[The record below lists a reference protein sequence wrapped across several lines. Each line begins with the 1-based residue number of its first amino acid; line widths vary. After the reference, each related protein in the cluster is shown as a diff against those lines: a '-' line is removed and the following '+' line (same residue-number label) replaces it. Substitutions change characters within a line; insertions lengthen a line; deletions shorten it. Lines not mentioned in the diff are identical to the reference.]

1 MRQKKIIL
9 LGAMNRGIFMEK
21 INYGDMKEIHI
32 KKEDIVLTEEW
43 DKVFP
48 KSDEVNHKKVTFV
61 NHFGITLAA
70 DQYEPKNYE
79 GKLDAIAVCGPYSA
93 VKEQVSGRYAQE
105 MARRGFLTIAFDPSF
120 YGESGG
126 TPRYMNSLDFAVED
140 YEAAIDYLSTLDN
153 VDPNKIGIIG
163 ICGWGG
169 FALQTAS
176 IDTRIKATLTSTMY
190 DMTRVSSYGYND
202 VNDED
207 TRYQARVEYSNK
219 RTEDYK
225 NKTYTLLGGN
235 PEVAPQDAPQFLKDY
250 VAFYRHRGYHKRS
263 LGSNDGFAYS
273 VMSSLL
279 NTHILEYTNEIRSAV
294 LMIHGEKA
302 HSCYFSKDAYQNMIE
317 NSKYTDN
324 KELMVIPNAVHC
336 DLYDNL
342 DVIPFDKIETFFKTY
357 LG

>member
-1 MRQKKIIL
+1 
-9 LGAMNRGIFMEK
+9 MEK

>member
-1 MRQKKIIL
+1 
-9 LGAMNRGIFMEK
+9 MEK

-79 GKLDAIAVCGPYSA
+79 GKLGAIAVCGPYSA

-126 TPRYMNSLDFAVED
+126 TPRYMNSLDLAVED

-263 LGSNDGFAYS
+263 LGSNDGFEYS

-317 NSKYTDN
+317 NSQYTDN

>member
-1 MRQKKIIL
+1 
-9 LGAMNRGIFMEK
+9 MEK

-79 GKLDAIAVCGPYSA
+79 GKLGAIAVCGPYSA

-263 LGSNDGFAYS
+263 IGSNDGFAYS

>member
-1 MRQKKIIL
+1 
-9 LGAMNRGIFMEK
+9 MEK

-79 GKLDAIAVCGPYSA
+79 GKLGAIAVCGPYSA

-357 LG
+357 LR

>member
-1 MRQKKIIL
+1 
-9 LGAMNRGIFMEK
+9 MEK

-70 DQYEPKNYE
+70 DQYEPKTYE
-79 GKLDAIAVCGPYSA
+79 GKLGAIAVCGPYSA

-357 LG
+357 LR

>member
-1 MRQKKIIL
+1 
-9 LGAMNRGIFMEK
+9 MEK

-79 GKLDAIAVCGPYSA
+79 GKLGAIAVCGPYSA

>member
-1 MRQKKIIL
+1 
-9 LGAMNRGIFMEK
+9 MEK

-79 GKLDAIAVCGPYSA
+79 GKLGAIAVCGPYSA

-140 YEAAIDYLSTLDN
+140 YEAAIDYLSNLDN

>member
-1 MRQKKIIL
+1 
-9 LGAMNRGIFMEK
+9 MEK

-70 DQYEPKNYE
+70 DQYEPKNHE
-79 GKLDAIAVCGPYSA
+79 GKLGAIAVCGPYSA

-140 YEAAIDYLSTLDN
+140 YEAAIDYLSNLDN

>member
-79 GKLDAIAVCGPYSA
+79 GKLGAIAVCGPYSA

-140 YEAAIDYLSTLDN
+140 YEAAIDYLSNLDN

>member
-1 MRQKKIIL
+1 M
-9 LGAMNRGIFMEK
+9 GK

-79 GKLDAIAVCGPYSA
+79 GKLGAIAVCGPYSA